1 MDDSGHKTDR
11 MTILTYR
18 RLYLL
23 QGRPRKRYGQL
34 KLSLLLSTL
43 PEGIMA
49 LVRSSMYIGDIRMKS
64 RLNRR
69 AIRASS
75 TVVRTSPTV
84 IRT

>member
-1 MDDSGHKTDR
+1 
-11 MTILTYR
+11 
-18 RLYLL
+18 
-23 QGRPRKRYGQL
+23 
-34 KLSLLLSTL
+34 
-43 PEGIMA
+43 MA